1 MIDYLEELERS
12 LFRVEHREDKFYDI
26 LNDLN
31 TIEDSWEF
39 LISLI

>member
-1 MIDYLEELERS
+1 MIDYLEKLERS
-12 LFRVEHREDKFYDI
+12 LFSVEDKFYDI